1 LFGAI
6 EYEQVGAAAS
16 WLTVKGCPA
25 MLRLPLRAP
34 PLLAAT
40 LNVTVPGPLPPAA
53 DVNDIHDAWLDAVHP
68 HPGDVEMLIVV
79 PAPPAAPMD

>member
-6 EYEQVGAAAS
+6 ENEQLGAGAS

-25 MLRLPLRAP
+25 TSRLPLRTP
-34 PLLAAT
+34 PLLPAT

-53 DVNDIHDAWLDAVHP
+53 DVNDIQGAWLDAVHT
-68 HPGDVEMLIVV
+68 HPAGVEIVIGV
-79 PAPPAAPMD
+79 PAPPASPMD